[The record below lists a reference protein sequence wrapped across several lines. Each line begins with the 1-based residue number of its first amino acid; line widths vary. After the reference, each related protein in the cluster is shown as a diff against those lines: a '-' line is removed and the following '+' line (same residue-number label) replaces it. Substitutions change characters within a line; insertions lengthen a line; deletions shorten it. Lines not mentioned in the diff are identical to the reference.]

1 MKEKIDKLS
10 KTLKE
15 KNDESQNLG
24 TINHESVESLQRELK
39 ALKQE
44 LSSVNHHRNVL
55 KETTESLEKQ
65 LMKKADVTS
74 SLDNDDKDVNGNES
88 SLRKQLVRFKARA
101 QAMDEL
107 VSIYRASVLMLQ
119 SEGQF
124 TLLTSN
130 PKSVIDHNNVG
141 CLEMEI
147 ASVKKNYE
155 EEIRLLELEVVDLN
169 SKLKE
174 SNLYISELRKR
185 FEETMKVMYRPG
197 NNTNTDILLSQLE
210 SIAKALDQSEN
221 NNQMVTQTLAS
232 ERHQSRR
239 RVSSLVESLLS
250 AQRNRD
256 ATLAAL
262 RQLEAHCVASGIEH
276 FAVYEALRS
285 ELTSVQENSGRIKEE
300 NVEQQKA
307 INKLLK
313 GLIETDHELVEAER
327 REKKRIKERE
337 KVEKVDKEKQK
348 PFTPGMDSRAPP
360 PPPFVIKHSDTI
372 KSASKSNVSKY
383 EDQLG
388 NGNISSYSFSTQT
401 LSPAL
406 KDKSRDSRIRDMSSP
421 SVVHFDK
428 DYDTINK
435 RK

>member
-1 MKEKIDKLS
+1 M
-10 KTLKE
+10 
-15 KNDESQNLG
+15 
-24 TINHESVESLQRELK
+24 NHESVESLQKEVK

-65 LMKKADVTS
+65 LIKKVDVALL
-74 SLDNDDKDVNGNES
+74 SLDNDDNDVNGS
-88 SLRKQLVRFKARA
+88 DSLKKQLIRLKARA

-107 VSIYRASVLMLQ
+107 VNIYRASVLMLQ

-130 PKSVIDHNNVG
+130 MTSNPKTVTDHNNVG

-210 SIAKALDQSEN
+210 SIARALDQSEN
-221 NNQMVTQTLAS
+221 NNQMLTQTLAS

-285 ELTSVQENSGRIKEE
+285 ELSSVQESSGRIKEE

-337 KVEKVDKEKQK
+337 KGDKDKQHLK
-348 PFTPGMDSRAPP
+348 TTATHGMAIAVPP

-372 KSASKSNVSKY
+372 KSASKSYVSKY
-383 EDQLG
+383 DDHG
-388 NGNISSYSFSTQT
+388 HGNISSYSFSTQT

-406 KDKSRDSRIRDMSSP
+406 KDKSNSRIREMSSP

-428 DYDTINK
+428 DYDNIYKK
-435 RK
+435 R